1 MLAALL
7 KHIKIFKIAKLL
19 LMNFSM
25 VYFLSNRVLKEF
37 LPMLKV
43 SQAADHWKDLD
54 GTGLKNTLRFL

>member
-7 KHIKIFKIAKLL
+7 KHIETFKIAKLL

-25 VYFLSNRVLKEF
+25 VYFLSNRVLKEL

-43 SQAADHWKDLD
+43 SQAVDLWMDLD
-54 GTGLKNTLRFL
+54 GTGLKKIP